1 MRPACGRAQAAEALA
16 KAEASFRIAGVS
28 YRQGATSLLELQ
40 EAQRT
45 QGFQG
50 AKFHVNKFNVLQI
63 IVQIILMKKG
73 I

>member
-1 MRPACGRAQAAEALA
+1 MSAPGE
-16 KAEASFRIAGVS
+16 G
-28 YRQGATSLLELQ
+28 
-40 EAQRT
+40 

-73 I
+73 ILTDIAQPYPGEI

>member
-1 MRPACGRAQAAEALA
+1 MPYALVKQQLDVRLSAQVVEVFH
-16 KAEASFRIAGVS
+16 KGKRVASH
-28 YRQGATSLLELQ
+28 
-40 EAQRT
+40 QRSPHKG